1 MYVTVVQNI
10 SASTRSV
17 SSLCDSLKQLNLH
30 KIDPFFLRTFLLL
43 ATLLCMKSEHFS
55 YAYISTKAIPAPVT
69 YLIGA
74 RRRRRP
80 IAVLSHTRIYLAH
93 REKLI
98 QYTPK
103 SLSFILNKNK
113 INLTINVGEEIA
125 RCREI
130 FFDFRVL

>member
-17 SSLCDSLKQLNLH
+17 SGLCDSLKHLNLH

-55 YAYISTKAIPAPVT
+55 YAYISTKPAPVT

-74 RRRRRP
+74 RRRRP

-98 QYTPK
+98 QYTPN
-103 SLSFILNKNK
+103 SLGFILNKNK
-113 INLTINVGEEIA
+113 INLPIKVGEEIA
-125 RCREI
+125 RCSKI